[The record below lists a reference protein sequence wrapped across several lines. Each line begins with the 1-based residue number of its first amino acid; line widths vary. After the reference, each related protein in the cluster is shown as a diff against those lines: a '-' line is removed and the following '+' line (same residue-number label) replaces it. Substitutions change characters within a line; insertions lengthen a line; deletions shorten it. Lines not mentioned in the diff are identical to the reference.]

1 MKKQYNKYYIDL
13 LIMEKCYITDELVEF
28 LKLKPN
34 TLYKE
39 STIKRTIQNIKLNPK
54 DIESKFP
61 EYTMCNCGKCSVNKT
76 SFFKYIKSNCIIKS
90 LKPTDFC
97 YEYNQEPVKLST
109 INFDI

>member
-1 MKKQYNKYYIDL
+1 
-13 LIMEKCYITDELVEF
+13 MEKCYITDELVEF

-61 EYTMCNCGKCSVNKT
+61 EYNMCNCGKCSVNKT